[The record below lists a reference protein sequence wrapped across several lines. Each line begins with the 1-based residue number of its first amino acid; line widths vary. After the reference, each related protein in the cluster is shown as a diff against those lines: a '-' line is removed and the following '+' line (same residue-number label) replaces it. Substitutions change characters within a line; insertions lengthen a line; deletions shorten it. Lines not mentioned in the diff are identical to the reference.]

1 LLLTRLVAVMMALS
15 AFSAMAQ
22 REATRGAL
30 ARIEESLPRRLNDG
44 VLSLKDMTPALIVS
58 TQPAFEQTR
67 AWYPA
72 AAVAALARVFGPGAL
87 RACEAC
93 MAQRLTVEDGRLEQ
107 YASSLSVQDLVRLD
121 EATRGTT
128 SRAVSA
134 IWIDE
139 TIEGVALRIV
149 DLRNARILLAENI
162 DQNLTSVTTS
172 SKTVT
177 FAQEIERRSRGDSIA
192 HLFVDIGMLPQQHL
206 SLDWLEQWGPD
217 NANLSGF
224 TLSIVDPFIGLGL
237 SYFRVIPP
245 ALNLMVG
252 AKFLLSAP
260 NAIINSL
267 NPDNP
272 QQVLG
277 DSLFSAVFM
286 ARLPL
291 FKTNYALV
299 ASFSTN
305 GRVAIG
311 ISLLN
316 FSLLPILP

>member
-1 LLLTRLVAVMMALS
+1 VVLALS
-15 AFSAMAQ
+15 SLTAMAQ

-30 ARIEESLPRRLNDG
+30 ARVEEALPRRLNDG

-67 AWYPA
+67 AWFPA
-72 AAVAALARVFGPGAL
+72 AAVTALSRVFGPGAL

-107 YASSLSVQDLVRLD
+107 YATSLSVQDLVRLD
-121 EATRGTT
+121 EATRGSTA
-128 SRAVSA
+128 RAVSA

-139 TIEGVALRIV
+139 TMEGVAIRIV
-149 DLRNARILLAENI
+149 DLRNGRILLAENI
-162 DQNLTSVTTS
+162 DQNLVSITTS
-172 SKTVT
+172 KTTVT
-177 FAQEIERRSRGDSIA
+177 LAQELERRSRGDSIV
-192 HLFVDIGMLPQQHL
+192 HLFVDLGLLPQQHL

-224 TLSIVDPFIGLGL
+224 SVSVIDPFIGLGV

-252 AKFLLSAP
+252 AKFLLSVP
-260 NAIINSL
+260 NAIINTF

-272 QQVLG
+272 QPFLG
-277 DSLFSAVFM
+277 DSLFTGVFM
-286 ARLPL
+286 LRLPL
-291 FKTNYALV
+291 FRTNYALL
-299 ASFSTN
+299 ASVSTN

-316 FSLLPILP
+316 FSLLPFFLP

>member
-1 LLLTRLVAVMMALS
+1 MVIVLS
-15 AFSAMAQ
+15 SVSAMAQ

-30 ARIEESLPRRLNDG
+30 ARVEEALPRRLNDG

-67 AWYPA
+67 AWFPA
-72 AAVAALARVFGPGAL
+72 AAVTALSRVFGPGAL

-107 YASSLSVQDLVRLD
+107 YATSLSVQDLVRLD
-121 EATRGTT
+121 EATRGSTA
-128 SRAVSA
+128 RAVSA

-139 TIEGVALRIV
+139 TMEGVAVRIV
-149 DLRNARILLAENI
+149 DLRNGRILLAENI
-162 DQNLTSVTTS
+162 DQNLVSIVT
-172 SKTVT
+172 SKTTVT
-177 FAQEIERRSRGDSIA
+177 LAQEIERRSRGDSIT
-192 HLFVDIGMLPQQHL
+192 HLFVDLGLLPQQHI

-224 TLSIVDPFIGLGL
+224 TISIIDPLIGLGV

-245 ALNLMVG
+245 AFNLMVG
-252 AKFLLSAP
+252 AKFLLSVP
-260 NAIINSL
+260 NAVINSF

-272 QQVLG
+272 QAFLG
-277 DSLFSAVFM
+277 DSLFTGVFM
-286 ARLPL
+286 LRLPL
-291 FKTNYALV
+291 FKTNYALL
-299 ASFSTN
+299 ASISTN

-316 FSLLPILP
+316 FSLLPFLP